1 VVVALSLIGGC
12 RIVADCWLSYSR
24 RLLAVEVM
32 GMAFAVVGM
41 VFAVVGMAFV
51 AMGMAVMVVQ
61 LWLSQLWNCGFH
73 CHGIVTVAVVELW
86 LLRLLNV
93 AIAFID
99 LLPELQKATINWLSM
114 DNVVV

>member
-1 VVVALSLIGGC
+1 VAVALSLIGGC
-12 RIVADCWLSYSR
+12 RIVADCWLSYSH

-61 LWLSQLWNCGFH
+61 LWLSWLCNCGF
-73 CHGIVTVAVVELW
+73 CSCGIVAFTVMEL
-86 LLRLLNV
+86 
-93 AIAFID
+93 
-99 LLPELQKATINWLSM
+99 
-114 DNVVV
+114 

>member
-1 VVVALSLIGGC
+1 VAVALSLIGGC

-51 AMGMAVMVVQ
+51 AMGMAVTVVQ
-61 LWLSQLWNCGFH
+61 LWLSWLCNCG
-73 CHGIVTVAVVELW
+73 CRSCGIV
-86 LLRLLNV
+86 
-93 AIAFID
+93 AFIVM
-99 LLPELQKATINWLSM
+99 EL
-114 DNVVV
+114 